1 MQYEKGR
8 VAMQAITTSFRAGEI
23 DLRRWRRAASDAGV
37 GWSEWIRLALLAYE
51 ERGSA
56 SVAPG
61 ALESSGD
68 RALVADGFAQD
79 DGPAAEF

>member
-1 MQYEKGR
+1 MQSEKGR

-51 ERGSA
+51 ERGSGSA
-56 SVAPG
+56 GS
-61 ALESSGD
+61 D
-68 RALVADGFAQD
+68 RVLVAEGFEPG
-79 DGPAAEF
+79 DGPEEEF